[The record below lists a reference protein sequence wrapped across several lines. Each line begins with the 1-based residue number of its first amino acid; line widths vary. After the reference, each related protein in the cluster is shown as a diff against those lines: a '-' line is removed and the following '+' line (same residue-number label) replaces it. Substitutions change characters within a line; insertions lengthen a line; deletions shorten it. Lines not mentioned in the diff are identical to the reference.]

1 MFERLKSVIIDNLN
15 CDADAVTLE
24 AKLREDLDA
33 DSLDAVEL
41 SMAIEEEFDVK
52 VPENAFKDFVTV
64 GDILKFLENHEA

>member
-1 MFERLKSVIIDNLN
+1 MFEKLKAVIIDNLN
-15 CDADAVTLE
+15 CDAEEVTLE

-41 SMAIEEEFDVK
+41 SMAIEEEFDIK